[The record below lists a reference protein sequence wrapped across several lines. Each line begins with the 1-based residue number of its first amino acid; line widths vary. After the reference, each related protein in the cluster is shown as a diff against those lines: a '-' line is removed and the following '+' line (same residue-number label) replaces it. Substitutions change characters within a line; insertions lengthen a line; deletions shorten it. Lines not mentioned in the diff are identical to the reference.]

1 MGTTKLKQV
10 GVYLTLEEWRVLK
23 AEADEY
29 EVTLAAAIRSKL
41 GLPRIERGAPEGN
54 INRLG
59 VYGKHKKPRE

>member
-1 MGTTKLKQV
+1 MGATKLKQI

-41 GLPRIERGAPEGN
+41 GLPRIERGAPDGN

-59 VYGKHKKPRE
+59 IYGKPKKAKK